1 MRNEHYQHPKSA
13 IKTLLSSLI
22 AVCVFGGPAAIAD
35 QVGPSSLT
43 KTVNFQDL
51 DLSTV
56 PGQQI
61 ARQRVHRLAGSLC
74 EKVADPTDMSN
85 HTNYLACV
93 DATVAKAADTL
104 QALIKERSNVKFA
117 RADVK

>member
-1 MRNEHYQHPKSA
+1 MNTFNTPKSA
-13 IKTLLSSLI
+13 IKMLLSSLI
-22 AVCVFGGPAAIAD
+22 AVCVFGGAAAIAD

-61 ARQRVHRLAGSLC
+61 ARARLHRLAGSLC
-74 EKVADPTDMSN
+74 EKVADPTDMSH

-104 QALIKERSNVKFA
+104 QALISKQSHVQFA
-117 RADVK
+117 RVAVK

>member
-1 MRNEHYQHPKSA
+1 MNTFNTPKSA
-13 IKTLLSSLI
+13 ITPLLASLVTL
-22 AVCVFGGPAAIAD
+22 CVFGGTAAIAD

-61 ARQRVHRLAGSLC
+61 ARERVHHLAGMLC
-74 EKVADPTDMSN
+74 EKVADPTDMSH

-93 DATVAKAADTL
+93 DATVAKASESL
-104 QALIKERSNVKFA
+104 QAVISKQSTAHFA